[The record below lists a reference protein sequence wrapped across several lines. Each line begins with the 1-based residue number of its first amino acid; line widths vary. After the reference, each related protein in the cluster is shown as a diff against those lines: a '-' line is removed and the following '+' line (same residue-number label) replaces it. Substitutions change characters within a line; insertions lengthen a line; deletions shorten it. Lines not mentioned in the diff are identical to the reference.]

1 MRIYGLA
8 AGDKKLS
15 HRRGIV
21 ASAKDM
27 KMYGAVVKHET
38 KKGRG

>member
-1 MRIYGLA
+1 MKIYGLA

-15 HRRGIV
+15 HRRGI